1 MPFEMAP
8 PSAHALVE
16 AMRGLGY
23 TLWTAVA
30 DIVDNS
36 IAAGARTVR
45 IDFQWD
51 GPQTWIRVAD
61 DGHGMGEAELTQAM
75 RAGARN
81 PLSIRNATD
90 LGRFGLG
97 LKTASFS
104 QCRRLTVS
112 SRRAGLAP
120 ACRVWDLD
128 EIAKHDEWR
137 LATEPMPSSVSLLA
151 PIQDMPQGTVVLWE
165 KLDRIVAADA
175 VADDARAEDAFLSQL
190 GRTERHLAMIF
201 HRYLDAPGS
210 PLHILFN
217 GAGPQSR
224 LRGWDPFMDTHPA
237 TSRTPDERLRQ
248 GDVEVR
254 VQGFILPH
262 RDRLD
267 ERAAELGGGPE
278 GWVSQQGFYVYRNRR
293 LLVPRDWLGLGHPR
307 RWAKEDAYRLARL
320 RLDIPNSADADWSID
335 MRKST
340 AAPPRSLRGRLTDLA
355 ERVRADA
362 RRVFLH
368 RGSYGPRAPAPNLQ
382 RAWTAVERRDG
393 MAYRIDR
400 AHPAVARVLAES
412 CGSTEA
418 VEAMLRVIE
427 ETVPVHRIWIETA
440 EREGLAP
447 TGFSATPPTEVR
459 SVAEALFSDFTTR
472 MGLSD
477 DSARTLLMR
486 TEPFNSFPD
495 LVASLGVRTVEK
507 P

>member
-23 TLWTAVA
+23 TLWSAVA
-30 DIVDNS
+30 DIIDNS
-36 IAAGARTVR
+36 IAAGARSVR
-45 IDFQWD
+45 VDFQWD
-51 GPQTWIRVAD
+51 GPGSWLRVTD

-81 PLSIRNATD
+81 PLAIRDATD

-104 QCRRLTVS
+104 QCRRLSVG
-112 SRRAGLAP
+112 SRRAGLP
-120 ACRVWDLD
+120 AAFRVWDLD
-128 EIAKHDEWR
+128 DIATHDEWR
-137 LATEPMPSSVSLLA
+137 LVTEPMPSSVPLLQ
-151 PIQDMPQGTVVLWE
+151 PIQDMPQGTIVLWE
-165 KLDRIVAADA
+165 KLDRVVATDA
-175 VADDARAEDAFLSQL
+175 EAGDPRAEDAFLAQIA
-190 GRTERHLAMIF
+190 RAERHLAMIF
-201 HRYLDAPGS
+201 HRYLEAPS
-210 PLHILFN
+210 IPLHVLIN
-217 GAGPQSR
+217 GAGPQNR
-224 LRGWDPFMDTHPA
+224 LRGWDPFMEAHPA
-237 TSRTPDERLRQ
+237 TSRTPEERLRYGQ
-248 GDVEVR
+248 VEVR

-267 ERAAELGGGPE
+267 ERASELGGGPE

-293 LLVPRDWLGLGHPR
+293 LLVPGDWLGLGHPR

-320 RLDIPNSADADWSID
+320 RLDIPNSADAAWQID
-335 MRKST
+335 VRKST
-340 AAPPRSLRGRLTDLA
+340 AAPPRPLRGRLTDLA

-368 RGSYGPRAPAPNLQ
+368 RGSYGPRAPSPNLQ
-382 RAWTAVERRDG
+382 RAWTAFERRDG

-400 AHPAVARVLAES
+400 AHPAVARVLAEP
-412 CGSTEA
+412 GRSTDA

-427 ETVPVHRIWIETA
+427 ETVPVHRIWIDTA
-440 EREGLAP
+440 ERDGLAP
-447 TGFSATPPTEVR
+447 TGFSATPSDEVR
-459 SVAEALFSDFTTR
+459 SVAEALFNDFTTR

-477 DSARTLLMR
+477 DSARALLMR

-495 LVASLGVRTVEK
+495 LVASFGTRTAGK